1 MEANQHIYQVTISN
15 AHLLALTPSRILLRH
30 YGASSLLLSL
40 FLLLNISSER
50 EKERKKEK
58 RPHSQPAKMRPSTG
72 LSTPALS
79 YLLPLILII
88 LHLNITPTTASPS
101 PNPNPSSDPD
111 LDPVPEPLVLAGAF
125 IPFVP
130 VIVNHNARRGEKQQD
145 LTKPSKAT
153 RVTVTKSNGEK
164 LHVYS
169 GLTPQGYV
177 YHGCY
182 NETLDLPGTVGTRA
196 LYGGVFAIRE
206 GKMGGGGGGEGGV
219 RDHHHRPQPL
229 FREWEEKMREK
240 VAKEIEEKIEKKI
253 NPGMTVKRCLKFC
266 GGKEGYKFAGLE
278 YAK

>member
-1 MEANQHIYQVTISN
+1 MEANQHIYEVTIPTPIFSLSLPAESSCVVT
-15 AHLLALTPSRILLRH
+15 AHQ
-30 YGASSLLLSL
+30 SLLLSL

-79 YLLPLILII
+79 YLLPFILII

-101 PNPNPSSDPD
+101 PNPNPSPDPD
-111 LDPVPEPLVLAGAF
+111 LDPVPEPLVPAGAL

-196 LYGGVFAIRE
+196 LYGGVFDIRE
-206 GKMGGGGGGEGGV
+206 GKKGGGGGGEGGV
-219 RDHHHRPQPL
+219 RGHHHNRPQPL

-240 VAKEIEEKIEKKI
+240 VTKKIEKKR

-266 GGKEGYKFAGLE
+266 GGKKGYKFAGLE